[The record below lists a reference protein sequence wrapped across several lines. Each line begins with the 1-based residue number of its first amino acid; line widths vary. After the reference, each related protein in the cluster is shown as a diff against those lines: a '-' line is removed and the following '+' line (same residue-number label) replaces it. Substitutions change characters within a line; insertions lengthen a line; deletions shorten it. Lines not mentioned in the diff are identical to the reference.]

1 MKRKVE
7 YLHLEVDDMERF
19 IEAIHS
25 LKEDVL
31 DLEVTKGSLNDVF
44 LEITGKKIR
53 EGGDAG

>member
-1 MKRKVE
+1 MKRKGDTCT
-7 YLHLEVDDMERF
+7 LRWTTWERF
-19 IEAIHS
+19 IETIHS